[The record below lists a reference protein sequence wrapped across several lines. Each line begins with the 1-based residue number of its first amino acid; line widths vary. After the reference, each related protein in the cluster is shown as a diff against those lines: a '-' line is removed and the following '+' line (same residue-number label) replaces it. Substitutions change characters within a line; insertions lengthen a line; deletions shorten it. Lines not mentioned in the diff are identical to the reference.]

1 MDNNIVGAVAV
12 FLLGA
17 AISFIN
23 YKLTELI
30 MKKYPGRFSFLSIV
44 RSLIQAGFFLLVFAA
59 APYTPWDRTYLLV
72 GTALGITIP
81 MAFFTFRLLKK
92 PYPTDIK
99 KEEKEDISDG

>member
-1 MDNNIVGAVAV
+1 MDNNLVGAVAA
-12 FLLGA
+12 FILGA

-30 MKKYPGRFSFLSIV
+30 MKKYPGRFSFLSMV
-44 RSLIQAGFFLLVFAA
+44 RSLIQAGFFLLVFVA
-59 APYTPWDRTYLLV
+59 APYTPWDRTYLLA

-92 PYPTDIK
+92 PYLSDVK
-99 KEEKEDISDG
+99 KEEKEEISDG